1 MKKIFYVLAAMLLVA
16 TACSRNDLIPAA
28 EQDGD
33 RITFTMN
40 LNVPVQSIGTKAMGE
55 TPGANLN
62 VYVFVFGSK
71 KNLNDFVQAIPTG
84 TGAFEQDEN
93 GHYYKQ
99 YAISLKKTD
108 SEQHVH
114 VIATNEEITLK
125 DLLNGGTEVKETV
138 MDELK
143 TEGTDDG
150 YWQYLSLPNGT
161 NAAGAAAAFN
171 NLKLV
176 RNFAKI
182 TVDVAKEN
190 PESEKENPESETA
203 TKLSLPE
210 GVSNFQLLG
219 FEVYNKPTTGSYVL
233 KKGEAYY
240 PEYVNYDANNFN
252 ALLKAYP
259 GYMINATDVDTKN
272 EGKFP
277 EGEEGS
283 DGKSIEYLY
292 ERTAASMA
300 TNPTYLMLKCSYDD
314 AAVEGDSKN
323 VIRYYRIDIVDQ
335 NEDYL
340 PIYRNFLYALRITSI
355 GKKGYA
361 SVEEAAKHTSNGNI
375 SLDVATQDLQDISDG
390 VSRMYVQFIEKVFV
404 KSTTPQEGK
413 FRYKYLPDAE
423 YESASVAATLTTPDN
438 TSLVTVPTNWTTGG
452 TVDNNDKWYDLTFT
466 VQPDVKGITT
476 FSVTGVNPKTNK
488 KLVRKIRINILDT
501 QTFTITAKPVSI
513 LSTGTGTIKF
523 KFNDSAFVEKDDEGN
538 DVFVGLPSSMFPIEM
553 LFEDTAK
560 ALNPDFASADGK
572 DMIASGGK
580 SLAPNSNVNAVQFKK
595 TITYDEYVNSFT
607 GTGSGEFSATFKRI
621 ATGSTIMYIG
631 NQYFTTQSI
640 TIN

>member
-1 MKKIFYVLAAMLLVA
+1 MKKIFYILAAMLLVA
-16 TACSRNDLIPAA
+16 TACSRNDLIPAT

-55 TPGANLN
+55 TPGKDLN

-71 KNLNDFVQAIPTG
+71 KNLNVFFHAIPTG
-84 TGAFEQDEN
+84 TGAFEEDEN

-114 VIATNEEITLK
+114 VIATNDTHDFTE
-125 DLLNGGTEVKETV
+125 LLDGGTTLNESM
-138 MDELK
+138 MDAFQ
-143 TEGTDDG
+143 TTGTDDG

-182 TVDVAKEN
+182 TVDFAE
-190 PESEKENPESETA
+190 ENPESETA

-210 GVSNFQLLG
+210 GVSNFQPLG

-240 PEYVNYDANNFN
+240 PEYVNYDANNFS
-252 ALLKAYP
+252 ALLQAYP
-259 GYMINATDVDTKN
+259 GYMINATDIDTKN

-283 DGKSIEYLY
+283 DGTFIEYLY

-361 SVEEAAKHTSNGNI
+361 TVEEAAKHTSNGNI

-404 KSTTPQEGK
+404 KSTTAQEGK
-413 FRYKYLPDAE
+413 FRYKYLPNAE
-423 YESASVAATLTTPDN
+423 NESASVAATLTTPDN

-466 VQPDVKGITT
+466 VQPNVKGITT
-476 FSVTGVNPKTNK
+476 FSVTGVNPDTTK
-488 KLVRKIRINILDT
+488 KQVRKIRINILDT
-501 QTFTITAKPVSI
+501 QTFTISAQPGSI
-513 LSTGTGTIKF
+513 SSTGTGTIKF
-523 KFNDSAFVEKDDEGN
+523 KFNDSAFVEEDEEGN

-580 SLAPNSNVNAVQFKK
+580 SLVPNSNVNAVQFKK

-621 ATGSTIMYIG
+621 ATGSTTMYIG

>member
-1 MKKIFYVLAAMLLVA
+1 MKKIFYILAAMLLVA

-40 LNVPVQSIGTKAMGE
+40 LNVPMRSIGTKAMGDK
-55 TPGANLN
+55 PGNLN
-62 VYVFVFGSK
+62 VYVFVFGQK
-71 KNLNDFVQAIPTG
+71 GNLNDFVQAIPTG
-84 TGAFEQDEN
+84 KGDFEQDEN
-93 GHYYKQ
+93 EHYYKQ

-114 VIATNEEITLK
+114 VMATNDTHDFTELLGEGSTLNESMM
-125 DLLNGGTEVKETV
+125 DAFQTTGTE
-138 MDELK
+138 
-143 TEGTDDG
+143 DG
-150 YWQYLSLPNGT
+150 YWQYLSLPKGT

-182 TVDVAKEN
+182 TVDFAEEN
-190 PESEKENPESETA
+190 PTSETA

-210 GVSNFQLLG
+210 GVSNFKFLG

-252 ALLKAYP
+252 ALLQAYP
-259 GYMINATDVDTKN
+259 GYMINATDIDTKN
-272 EGKFP
+272 EGKF
-277 EGEEGS
+277 EGEGS
-283 DGKSIEYLY
+283 DGKLFIEYLY

-375 SLDVATQDLQDISDG
+375 SLDVATEHLQDISDG

-404 KSTTPQEGK
+404 KSTVAQEGK
-413 FRYKYLPDAE
+413 FRYKYLPNAE
-423 YESASVAATLTTPDN
+423 NESVSVAATLTTPDN
-438 TSLVTVPTNWTTGG
+438 TSLVTVPDDWTTGG
-452 TVDNNDKWYDLTFT
+452 TVDNKDKWYDLTFT

-501 QTFTITAKPVSI
+501 QTFTITAQPGSI
-513 LSTGTGTIKF
+513 SPTGTGTIKF
-523 KFNDSAFVEKDDEGN
+523 KFDDSAFVKKDDEGN

-580 SLAPNSNVNAVQFKK
+580 SLVPNSNVNAVQFKK

-621 ATGSTIMYIG
+621 ATGSTTMYIG
-631 NQYFTTQSI
+631 NQYFTTKSI